1 METGTELF
9 IHELKDIY
17 DAENKL
23 VNALGTMAKKVPHP
37 ELQQAFEQHKKVTEG
52 HAQRLE
58 RVFQLVDRKPSRQ
71 PCHGINGLIE
81 EFSDFVKSESP
92 ADDVLNVFAS
102 GAALK
107 VENYEITA
115 YKLLMKLADQ
125 MGLSEASKLFDQNLK
140 EEEAT
145 AQELESVSL
154 EMGQKLPA

>member
-52 HAQRLE
+52 HAERLE
-58 RVFQLVDRKPSRQ
+58 QVFQLVDRKPSRE

-81 EFSDFVKSESP
+81 EFTDFVKSEDP
-92 ADDVLNVFAS
+92 TDDVLNVFAA

-115 YKLLMKLADQ
+115 YKSLMKLADQ
-125 MGLSEASKLFDQNLK
+125 MGLSEASELFRQNLK

-154 EMGQKLPA
+154 EMGQMLPA